1 MKDLEKVD
9 VVLIMEEPPR
19 IYEAKG
25 TTKQSGSLDPRT
37 DYSPDWLPDH
47 IEWLRGLGAG
57 SQNSFGYQLRNALS
71 LGAGYQVEVTD
82 FNEAISVKITYTN
95 VRTCK
100 SASLHACVVF
110 RTNAGMC
117 NAYINGQRFRTCN
130 NVGQA
135 ASYIRNK
142 AAALIGRTTTME
154 S

>member
-37 DYSPDWLPDH
+37 DYSPEWMPDH
-47 IEWLRGLGAG
+47 IEFLRGLGAG
-57 SQNSFGYQLRNALS
+57 SQNSFGYQLRNALNM
-71 LGAGYQVEVTD
+71 GIGYQVEVTD

-100 SASLHACVVF
+100 SASLHACIVF
-110 RTNAGMC
+110 KTKAGVC
-117 NAYINGQRFRTCN
+117 NAYVNGQRYRTCN
-130 NVGQA
+130 SVLQA

-142 AAALIGRTTTME
+142 ASALVGQTTTML